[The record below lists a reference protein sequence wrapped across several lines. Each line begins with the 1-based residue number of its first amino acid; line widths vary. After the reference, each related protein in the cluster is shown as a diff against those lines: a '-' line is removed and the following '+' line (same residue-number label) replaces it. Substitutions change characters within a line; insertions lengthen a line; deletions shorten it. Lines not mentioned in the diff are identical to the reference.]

1 MIVLDASALLEL
13 VLNTEGGEQVRDRI
27 TDPNESLHSPHLLAV
42 EVTQVLRRYEAT
54 RAISADVALAALEDL
69 AALDIARYAHEP
81 LLSRVWELRDNV
93 TAYDAVY
100 LALAEVLEAPLL
112 TFDRR
117 LATAP
122 GHEASIEC
130 LPA

>member
-1 MIVLDASALLEL
+1 VIVLDASAVLEL
-13 VLNTEGGEQVRDRI
+13 LLNTEGGEQVRDRI
-27 TDPNESLHSPHLLAV
+27 IDPNESLHSPHLLAV
-42 EVTQVLRRYEAT
+42 EVAQVLRRYEST
-54 RAISADVALAALEDL
+54 RSIGADVAVSALEDL

-93 TAYDAVY
+93 TAYDAIY

-117 LATAP
+117 LAAAP
-122 GHEASIEC
+122 GHEASVVC